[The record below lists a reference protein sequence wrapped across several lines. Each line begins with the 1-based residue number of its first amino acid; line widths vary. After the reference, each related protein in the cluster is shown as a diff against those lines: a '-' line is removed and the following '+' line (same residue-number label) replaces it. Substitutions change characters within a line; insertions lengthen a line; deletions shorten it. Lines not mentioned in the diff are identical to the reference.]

1 MLNARAL
8 MLDAI
13 RTLVAADSALFLEW
27 RNDDEAWAPD
37 ASAETSPVRT
47 VRISRVPLLLHDGV
61 ILDREQ
67 AQQLFGSAFGVWFP
81 THASAAY
88 ICFAPVVSA
97 HEKSSSALLF
107 VWRDRSAAVTE
118 RLAELRP
125 LFGALLEAGVRDAG
139 SQPVASVARN
149 LSGILTGLMKQ
160 LLSFSSQL
168 LAEPSLFNVDD
179 LLRKIEPL
187 LADAL
192 VAPGSLVVEPDA
204 IDARVLMDER
214 QLALALMNLL
224 ATACECM
231 GSGTVITVRSARITI
246 ATGATLEV
254 EHADRWVAIALS
266 DSAKRIPATVRD
278 NLQESFVGI
287 GTDRGRPGLG
297 LETIAA
303 LVQQAG
309 GTIRCTVSE
318 STGCTFTLYLP
329 EADTRPLAS
338 SQLVAA
344 GEVRIASDYSELP
357 ILVVDDDAGPRRV
370 VRRLLE
376 REGHQVLTAESA
388 AEGLTQLEIYDGGLS
403 CVISDYLMPGKSGME
418 LLVHIRT
425 HWPQLP
431 VVLVSGFTSDDVTG
445 TALQELRAHF
455 LPKPFTREELLN
467 AIQTAKLVCR
477 EQ

>member
-1 MLNARAL
+1 MFNARAL

-13 RTLVAADSALFLEW
+13 RTLVAADSAFFLEW

-67 AQQLFGSAFGVWFP
+67 AHQLFGSAFAVWFS

-88 ICFAPVVSA
+88 ICFAPVVAA

-107 VWRDRSAAVTE
+107 IWRDRSAAVAE

-125 LFGALLEAGVRDAG
+125 LFGALLEAGVRDAV
-139 SQPVASVARN
+139 SQPVASVAHN
-149 LSGILTGLMKQ
+149 FSGILTGLMKQ

-168 LAEPSLFNVDD
+168 VAEPSLFNVDD

-192 VAPGSLVVEPDA
+192 VAPGSLVVKPDA
-204 IDARVLMDER
+204 IDALVLMDER
-214 QLALALMNLL
+214 QLALALMSLL
-224 ATACECM
+224 ATACERM

-246 ATGATLEV
+246 ANRATSEV
-254 EHADRWVAIALS
+254 GHADRWVAIALS
-266 DSAKRIPATVRD
+266 DTDERIPATVRN
-278 NLQESFVGI
+278 NLRESFVGI
-287 GTDRGRPGLG
+287 GTEPGRQGLG
-297 LETIAA
+297 LEIIAA
-303 LVQQAG
+303 LVEQAG
-309 GTIRCTVSE
+309 GTIRSTASE

-329 EADTRPLAS
+329 EADTRTLAS
-338 SQLVAA
+338 SQPIAA
-344 GEVRIASDYSELP
+344 VFSASDNSELP

-376 REGHQVLTAESA
+376 REGHRVLTAESA
-388 AEGLTQLEIYDGGLS
+388 AEGLVQLEIYDGGLS

-431 VVLVSGFTSDDVTG
+431 VVLVSGFTSEDVTG
-445 TALQELRAHF
+445 TALRELRAHF

-467 AIQTAKLVCR
+467 AIQIAKLVCR